1 MAGVGLPHE
10 AIAEQVQRGVD
21 LVVHVERRAD
31 GSRGVAEIAEVVRV
45 AGVTAV
51 RALDARAGR

>member
-21 LVVHVERRAD
+21 LVVHVERRPD
-31 GSRGVAEIAEVVRV
+31 GSRRVAEVAEVVRV

-51 RALDARAGR
+51 RALGPGLKS